1 MTVSIMKTILGRQYA
16 APASSAAICKTT
28 IKEITLVLNAGT
40 QVARC
45 EEFFC
50 RSILSQRINTR
61 HEVEHTHG
69 VIDQFVAMT

>member
-1 MTVSIMKTILGRQYA
+1 MKTILGRQYA
-16 APASSAAICKTT
+16 APASSAAICKTS

-50 RSILSQRINTR
+50 QRILSLSINTR
-61 HEVEHTHG
+61 LQTNRNGRDKPGHDV
-69 VIDQFVAMT
+69 VKV

>member
-1 MTVSIMKTILGRQYA
+1 MKTILGRQYA
-16 APASSAAICKTT
+16 APASSAAICKTS

-50 RSILSQRINTR
+50 QRILSLRINTR
-61 HEVEHTHG
+61 LQTNRNGRDKPGHDV
-69 VIDQFVAMT
+69 VKV

>member
-1 MTVSIMKTILGRQYA
+1 MKTILGRQYA
-16 APASSAAICKTT
+16 APASSAAICKTS

-50 RSILSQRINTR
+50 QRILSLSINTR
-61 HEVEHTHG
+61 LQTKRNGRDKPGHDV
-69 VIDQFVAMT
+69 VKV